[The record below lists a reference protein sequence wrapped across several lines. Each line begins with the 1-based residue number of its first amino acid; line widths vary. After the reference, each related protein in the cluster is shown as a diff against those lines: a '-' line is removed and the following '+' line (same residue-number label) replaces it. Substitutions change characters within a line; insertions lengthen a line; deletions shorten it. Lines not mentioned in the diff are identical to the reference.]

1 MAHVPHPASAKSH
14 AASRARAGAA
24 SGNTRRWRG
33 LRLWLAHLI
42 RGRRRP
48 THGAAQPP
56 CVPVWDVR
64 LSAYRC
70 VKLDD
75 EHDPLWLAARE
86 LATLRRLAR
95 AA

>member
-1 MAHVPHPASAKSH
+1 MAHVPHPASANPC
-14 AASRARAGAA
+14 AAGCGRALAA

-33 LRLWLAHLI
+33 LWLWLADLI

-48 THGAAQPP
+48 THGEAQPP

-70 VKLDD
+70 VDLDNR
-75 EHDPLWLAARE
+75 HDPLWLAARE
-86 LATLRRLAR
+86 LVALRQFAQ